1 MEQRV
6 PSEPRRILIIDDEP
20 LVCET
25 LSQYLRMTGCHTEGF
40 TDPREALEK
49 LKVSKFQ
56 LAVVDLKM
64 PFMNGVDFMKA
75 ARQIS
80 PELRF
85 LIYTSSL
92 AEFQLEDIHNLE
104 ISRLPILRK
113 PLLDLKIMV
122 EAIRGCFDNEGTCLD

>member
-1 MEQRV
+1 MDPKV
-6 PSEPRRILIIDDEP
+6 PAEPRRILIIDDEP

-25 LSQYLRMTGCHTEGF
+25 LSQYLRGIGCHAEAY
-40 TDPREALEK
+40 TDPREALEN
-49 LKVSKFQ
+49 LRVSRFQ

-64 PFMNGVDFMKA
+64 PHMSGVDFMKA

-80 PELRF
+80 SELRF

-92 AEFQLEDIHNLE
+92 AEIQVEDIHNLE

-113 PLLDLKIMV
+113 PLLDLKIMG
-122 EAIRGCFDNEGTCLD
+122 EAIRGCFDEEGTCLG